1 MKITIPALV
10 EGGKATA
17 GPPLGPALGPLGV
30 NIGQI
35 IAEINEKTKAY
46 NGISVPVKVIVDKD
60 TKKFEV
66 EVGSPPASALIKKE
80 LGITK
85 GRQGIKEETV
95 KEAAPAAA
103 PATGADAK
111 KKEEEKKKKGEDE
124 VKKKAE
130 EEKKAAVTTATA
142 PVAKKEEIVGNMTIE
157 QAVKIAKMK
166 QSSSLSKDLKAGVKE
181 VLGTCVSMGVNCE
194 GKDPRKIIKEIN
206 EGKHDTKLK

>member
-46 NGISVPVKVIVDKD
+46 NGITVPVKVIVDKD
-60 TKKFEV
+60 SKKFEV
-66 EVGSPPASALIKKE
+66 EVGSPPTSALIKKE

-85 GRQGIKEETV
+85 GRQGIQEETP

-103 PATGADAK
+103 PAGAEAK
-111 KKEEEKKKKGEDE
+111 KKEEEGKKKKGEE
-124 VKKKAE
+124 EAKKKE
-130 EEKKAAVTTATA
+130 EAKPAVTTATA
-142 PVAKKEEIVGNMTIE
+142 PAVKKEEIVGNMTIE

-166 QSSSLSKDLKAGVKE
+166 STTSLSKTLKAGVKE

-206 EGKHDTKLK
+206 EGKHDSKLK